1 MSNSEQMITFPEEVR
16 FTATWRPYQARV
28 LKELEEYLDDK
39 RLHVVAAP
47 GSGKT
52 VLGIEVLRRI
62 NGPTLVLAPTLAIRD
77 QWIHRFIELFLPAGS
92 THPEWISRDLG
103 EPGFLTVSTY
113 QSLHAAMS
121 RISSGDVESEASDVE
136 LSEEDLDEK
145 EEDELEDSK
154 VHSWLDQSKKKMK
167 KHDNKN
173 ALELQLV
180 DLLRDVGI
188 KTLVLD
194 EAHHLRSNWWKSL
207 VGLIESIE
215 GITLLS
221 LTATPPFDVVDFE
234 WDRYIELCG
243 PVDAQIPV
251 PELVMEGNL
260 CPHQDLIVF
269 STPSEAEKKEI
280 SLFRKEVEQFI
291 KWLQTNTTF
300 TNHILSHDWI
310 MEPSKHIEDILTEPD
325 YYSSMLIYLKHNGIK
340 ISKEAI
346 GIVADKGSHL
356 PSFSVEWLEILLT
369 RILYPPGLKR
379 PKHPTFLKEVHDE
392 LKRIGAVELRKI
404 QLRNIKTV
412 EKILKRSISKLQ
424 RIEEI
429 ALLESDSL
437 QDDLRMVVLTDYIR
451 KESMPEKSSEITP
464 LNKIGVVPIFEIL
477 RRSDI
482 VSKLGILCGTL
493 VVIPKDSKDL
503 LLKCTTNLGIDNAD
517 VRLRFL
523 EYDDSFLTVD
533 VPDNDKHKL
542 VKAITDLF
550 TAGGI
555 NILVGTKSL
564 LGEGWDAPSIN
575 SLVIA
580 SFVGSYMLSNQMRG
594 RAIRS
599 QRGNLDKTANIWHL
613 VCVEPKKEDGGQD
626 FLTMQRRFKAFVG
639 VSYFEPII
647 ENGLNRIMNEK
658 PPLKEKTLDYLNAR
672 MFKSAMSR
680 GKMKSSWD
688 DALRRGEDGIRL
700 VEDIQTKKVS
710 LPRGF
715 VFWNTLAYL
724 FWEATFFLVFTLV
737 YTADAWGESLP
748 LLYYP
753 DYAFILL
760 AFFGLIL
767 LIFTPMFLRILWLFI
782 KHGPV
787 ASSLKT
793 ISQALLKTLCH
804 IGEVRTDYT
813 KMRIIADKGEIGE
826 VYCHLE
832 GGNAREKALFMRALQ
847 DILDPIENPRYIMVR
862 KSRLLFIQRKD
873 YHSVPSIIGQKKAHA
888 EYFAEM
894 WAKHVGK
901 MDLIYTRNRV
911 GRLELLRA
919 RNKSLSATFRPKSER
934 ITRWK

>member
-1 MSNSEQMITFPEEVR
+1 MITLPEEVG

-28 LKELEEYLDDK
+28 LKELEEYLDDE

-77 QWIHRFIELFLPAGS
+77 QWIHRFIEMFLPAGS
-92 THPEWISRDLG
+92 KQPEWISRDLDDL
-103 EPGFLTVSTY
+103 GFFTVSTY

-121 RISSGDVESEASDVE
+121 RINPEVVEDA
-136 LSEEDLDEK
+136 EEFEDIQQEDPDEK

-154 VHSWLDQSKKKMK
+154 VSSWLDQSKKKK
-167 KHDNKN
+167 KKNLDNRN
-173 ALELQLV
+173 ALLPELV
-180 DLLRDVGI
+180 DRLRAVGI

-207 VGLIESIE
+207 VSLIESIE

-234 WDRYIELCG
+234 WDRYVELCG

-251 PELVMEGNL
+251 PELVMVGNL

-269 STPSEAEKKEI
+269 SAPSEAEKEEI
-280 SLFRKEVEQFI
+280 SLIRKEVDNFI
-291 KWLQTNTTF
+291 KWLQQNVTF
-300 TNHILSHDWI
+300 TNHILSHNWI
-310 MEPSKHIEDILTEPD
+310 MESSKHVEDILSEPD

-340 ISKEAI
+340 VSKDAI
-346 GIVADKGSHL
+346 GIIADKDSHL

-369 RILYPPGLKR
+369 RILYPPGKKNPR
-379 PKHPTFLKEVHDE
+379 HPMFLKEVHDE
-392 LKRIGAVELRKI
+392 LKRIGAVELRRI
-404 QLRNIKTV
+404 QLRNVKTV

-429 ALLESDSL
+429 AQLEADSL
-437 QDDLRMVVLTDYIR
+437 HEALRMVVLTDYIR
-451 KESMPEKSSEITP
+451 QESMPDESTDITP
-464 LNKIGVVPIFEIL
+464 LNKIGVVPIFETL
-477 RRSDI
+477 RRFKID
-482 VSKLGILCGTL
+482 SKLGILCGSL
-493 VVIPKDSKDL
+493 VVIPKDTKDL
-503 LLKCTTNLGIDNAD
+503 LLRCTSNLGIENAD
-517 VRLRFL
+517 VRLRLL
-523 EYDDSFLTVD
+523 EYDNSFLTVD
-533 VPDNDKHKL
+533 VPENEKHKL

-550 TAGGI
+550 TAGGV

-575 SLVIA
+575 SLIIA

-599 QRGNLDKTANIWHL
+599 ERGNLDKTANIWHL

-639 VSYFEPII
+639 VSYFEPVI
-647 ENGLNRIMNEK
+647 ENGLGRIISEK
-658 PPLKEKTLDYLNAR
+658 PPFNTKQLEGLNER
-672 MFKSAMSR
+672 MFISATNR
-680 GKMKSSWD
+680 DRMKSSWD
-688 DALRRGEDGIRL
+688 EALRRGEDGIRL

-710 LPRGF
+710 LPRDF
-715 VFWNTLAYL
+715 VFYNTLGYL
-724 FWEATFFLVFTLV
+724 FWEATFWLAFILS
-737 YTADAWGESLP
+737 YTAEGWVRSLP
-748 LLYYP
+748 LLFHP
-753 DYAFILL
+753 EYAFIVL
-760 AFFGLIL
+760 AFFGLML

-782 KHGPV
+782 RHGPV

-793 ISQALLKTLCH
+793 ISRALLKTLCH
-804 IGEVRTDYT
+804 IGEIRTDYT
-813 KMRIIADKGEIGE
+813 KMRIVADKGEMGE
-826 VYCHLE
+826 VFCHLE
-832 GGNAREKALFMRALQ
+832 GGNPREKALFMRALQ

-873 YHSVPSIIGQKKAHA
+873 YHSVPSIIGAKKAHA

-894 WAKHVGK
+894 WTKHVGK
-901 MDLIYTRNRV
+901 MNLVYTRNSV
-911 GRLELLRA
+911 GRLELLKA
-919 RNKSLSATFRPKSER
+919 RNKSLSAAFRPKSER

>member
-1 MSNSEQMITFPEEVR
+1 MITFPDEVR

-28 LKELEEYLDDK
+28 LKELEEYLDDE

-52 VLGIEVLRRI
+52 VLGIEVVRRM

-92 THPEWISRDLG
+92 KQPDWISRDLD
-103 EPGFLTVSTY
+103 EPGFFTVATY

-121 RISSGDVESEASDVE
+121 RIVPEVVEDVDEPLDIQQ
-136 LSEEDLDEK
+136 EDPDEK
-145 EEDELEDSK
+145 EEDELEDSE
-154 VHSWLDQSKKKMK
+154 VSSWLDQSKKKK
-167 KHDNKN
+167 KRNLDNKN
-173 ALELQLV
+173 ALVPELV
-180 DLLRDVGI
+180 DLLREVGI

-207 VGLIESIE
+207 ISLIESIE

-234 WDRYIELCG
+234 WDRYVELCG

-269 STPSEAEKKEI
+269 SVPSEAEKEEI

-291 KWLQTNTTF
+291 KWLQKNDTF
-300 TNHILSHDWI
+300 TNHILSHNWI
-310 MEPSKHIEDILTEPD
+310 MESSKYIEDILTEPD

-340 ISKEAI
+340 ISKDAI
-346 GIVADKGSHL
+346 GIVADKDAHL
-356 PSFSVEWLEILLT
+356 PSFSVEWLEVLLT
-369 RILYPPGLKR
+369 RILYPPGVKR
-379 PKHPTFLKEVHDE
+379 PRHPTFLKEVHDE
-392 LKRIGAVELRKI
+392 LKRIGAVELRRI
-404 QLRNIKTV
+404 QLRNVKTV

-429 ALLESDSL
+429 AQLEVDSL
-437 QDDLRMVVLTDYIR
+437 QENLRMVVLTDYIR
-451 KESMPEKSSEITP
+451 KESMPEKSSDITP
-464 LNKIGVVPIFEIL
+464 LNKIGVVPIFETL

-482 VSKLGILCGTL
+482 DSKLGILCGSL
-493 VVIPKDSKDL
+493 VVIPKESKDAL
-503 LLKCTTNLGIDNAD
+503 LECTSHLGIENAD
-517 VRLRFL
+517 VRLRML
-523 EYDDSFLTVD
+523 EYDNSFLTVE
-533 VPDNDKHKL
+533 VPDKVKHKL
-542 VKAITDLF
+542 VKAMTDLF
-550 TAGGI
+550 TVGGV

-599 QRGNLDKTANIWHL
+599 ERGNPDKTANIWHL
-613 VCVEPKKEDGGQD
+613 VCIEPKKEDGGQD

-639 VSYFEPII
+639 VSYFEPVI
-647 ENGLNRIMNEK
+647 ENGLRRIINEK
-658 PPLKEKTLDYLNAR
+658 PPFKKKQLDSMNER
-672 MFKSAMSR
+672 MFNSAMNR
-680 GKMKSSWD
+680 DKVKSSWD
-688 DALRRGEDGIRL
+688 EALRRGEDGVRL

-724 FWEATFFLVFTLV
+724 FWEATFIFAFVMLQTM
-737 YTADAWGESLP
+737 DAWAEALP
-748 LLYYP
+748 LVL
-753 DYAFILL
+753 DTRYAFIFL

-782 KHGPV
+782 KHGPI
-787 ASSLKT
+787 ASSMKN

-804 IGEVRTDYT
+804 IGEIRTDYT
-813 KMRIIADKGEIGE
+813 NLRVVADKGEMGE
-826 VYCHLE
+826 VHCRLE
-832 GGNAREKALFMRALQ
+832 GGNAREKAVFMRALQ
-847 DILDPIENPRYIMVR
+847 DLLDPIENPRYILVR

-873 YHSVPSIIGQKKAHA
+873 HHSVPSIIGAKKAHA
-888 EYFAEM
+888 EYFAQM

-901 MDLIYTRNRV
+901 MKLVYTRNRI
-911 GRLELLRA
+911 GRMELLKA
-919 RNKSLSATFRPKSER
+919 RNKSLSAAFRPKSER
-934 ITRWK
+934 VTRWT